1 VKSTIQIQSFALLC
15 LIACGFPAETIAQT
29 NWPGFR
35 GPGAR
40 GLGEDG
46 KGLPDQWSATENV
59 AWKTDIAGRGWSS
72 PVVWGNSIFVTTVV
86 NSGQSEE
93 PKKGLYFGGDRPKPP
108 TTEHVWKAMCLDL
121 DTGKVRWERQIHQ
134 GVPQA
139 SMHIKSS
146 FASETA
152 VTDGQRVY
160 FCFGNLG
167 LFCFDFEGNE
177 VWRRDIQPRKTR
189 AGWGAAASPV
199 LHEGRLYYCYDNE
212 EESFIVALDCKSG
225 SEIWKKLRD
234 EKSNWSTPYIWQHD
248 GKAEIVTPGTGQVR
262 SYDLEGNVLWS
273 LKGMSSITIATPFQV
288 DDLLYVSSGYVM
300 DPKRPVYA
308 IKPGANGDISL
319 TEGQK
324 NNQFIAW
331 SQPQAAP
338 YNPSTLVYN
347 QRLYVLYDRGTLG
360 CLNAKDGSEVYKMK
374 RLQGGSSFTTSP
386 WAYDGK
392 VFCLSEEGKT
402 VVVKAGDEF
411 EILHTNSLA
420 EDDMGMASPAI
431 VGDRL
436 IIRTSAR
443 IYCIRNAK

>member
-1 VKSTIQIQSFALLC
+1 
-15 LIACGFPAETIAQT
+15 
-29 NWPGFR
+29 
-35 GPGAR
+35 
-40 GLGEDG
+40 
-46 KGLPDQWSATENV
+46 
-59 AWKTDIAGRGWSS
+59 
-72 PVVWGNSIFVTTVV
+72 
-86 NSGQSEE
+86 
-93 PKKGLYFGGDRPKPP
+93 
-108 TTEHVWKAMCLDL
+108 
-121 DTGKVRWERQIHQ
+121 
-134 GVPQA
+134 
-139 SMHIKSS
+139 
-146 FASETA
+146 
-152 VTDGQRVY
+152 
-160 FCFGNLG
+160 
-167 LFCFDFEGNE
+167 
-177 VWRRDIQPRKTR
+177 
-189 AGWGAAASPV
+189 
-199 LHEGRLYYCYDNE
+199 LYYCYDNE

-420 EDDMGMASPAI
+420 EDDMSMASPAI